1 MKLIYR
7 EQNSKIFL
15 GNNFKQDISALF
27 KISHLKQKTG
37 IFIIGYQGFIR
48 TKYYYELKDTAKDY
62 EITVA
67 KQMKVKPNPNQ
78 SYIDKLSKVN
88 LKIDF
93 ILAIGG
99 GSAIDVGKL
108 AKHYLYKSANL
119 ITIYTLPGSA
129 TIVTP
134 FAVFDN
140 EEFKIGIGADNLI
153 PNYTY
158 INQQIIQKITLDR
171 RAIAVADIFSHAIE
185 SFYSE
190 ASTGLSRKRARAALQ
205 KIVMQQ
211 IKKISARSLI
221 TADIEAGLS
230 ERVGMVLFPHAA
242 GHYLTYRFKI
252 PHSIATMYFLITYL
266 NLLKDKG
273 INIDKR
279 HLQYS
284 NYLKSWL
291 KKRGLMPKLRL
302 SQKDI
307 TALFSLTQKY
317 MSFAYKNAPIK
328 IRENEY
334 KKIVNHYVS
343 N

>member
-27 KISHLKQKTG
+27 KISGLKQKTG
-37 IFIIGYQGFIR
+37 IFIIGYQGFVR
-48 TKYYYELKDTAKDY
+48 TEYYNELKGIIKDY
-62 EITVA
+62 KITVA
-67 KQMKVKPNPNQ
+67 KQVKIKPNPNQ
-78 SYIDKLSKVN
+78 TYIDKLSKAR

-119 ITIYTLPGSA
+119 IAIYTLPGSA

-158 INQQIIQKITLDR
+158 INQQIIKKVSLDR
-171 RAIAVADIFSHAIE
+171 KLIAIADIFSHAIE
-185 SFYSE
+185 SLYSE
-190 ASTGLSRKRARAALQ
+190 AGTELSRKRARVALR
-205 KIVMQQ
+205 KLVTQQ
-211 IKKISARSLI
+211 VKKISARSLI
-221 TADIEAGLS
+221 AAGIEAGLS

-252 PHSIATMYFLITYL
+252 PHSIATMYFLIPYL

-273 INIDKR
+273 ININKR
-279 HLQYS
+279 YLWYS
-284 NYLKSWL
+284 NYLGSLL
-291 KKRGLMPKLRL
+291 KKRGLMPKIKL
-302 SQKDI
+302 SLKDI
-307 TALFSLTQKY
+307 ASLFSLTQKY
-317 MSFAYKNAPIK
+317 MSFAYENAPTK
-328 IRENEY
+328 IGENEY
-334 KKIVNHYVS
+334 KIIVNHYVE